1 MFFYSHTTGF
11 ISMDKEK
18 NRSDIENLDLNNPDD
33 NLVSQFS
40 DSITWGCGIF
50 SIIIVYFAVSLIFF
64 NRDMLIQILAF
75 FEITNLA
82 FFSSNLLKDYEI
94 TALVAI
100 LIAIITGLYVYL
112 RFFSNINHNDFSND
126 MGNYLQFYET
136 LYSTFF
142 DVTILLI
149 LFLYLIFVKQ
159 SLLEFVIAFLVIVG
173 LAISINM
180 ISNPHSKIIR
190 DYSAIERMNS
200 TLNKVS
206 KKTGKELFAD
216 MESLSELIF
225 FGLLRRN
232 SVWITGALFLTII
245 VAMLG
250 IAGAYNV
257 LTIIILEL
265 MIIRYALFQSQV
277 GSLPKIPVNLYLE
290 NCEIM
295 NRVFMIREGR
305 DILLVLTQYDTFM
318 LIMKSHL
325 KKVEPIIESITSE

>member
-1 MFFYSHTTGF
+1 
-11 ISMDKEK
+11 MDDEK
-18 NRSDIENLDLNNPDD
+18 NRSDIDNLDLNTPDD
-33 NLVSQFS
+33 DLVLQFS
-40 DSITWGCGIF
+40 DSINWGCGIF
-50 SIIIVYFAVSLIFF
+50 SIIIVYFAVILVLF
-64 NRDMLIQILAF
+64 NRDMIIQILSF

-82 FFSSNLLKDYEI
+82 FFFSSLIKDYEI

-149 LFLYLIFVKQ
+149 LFLYLFFVKQ
-159 SLLEFVIAFLVIVG
+159 SLWEFLIAFLVILG
-173 LAISINM
+173 LAISIKK
-180 ISNPHSKIIR
+180 ISTPYSKIFR
-190 DYSAIERMNS
+190 DYFAIERMNS
-200 TLNKVS
+200 MLNKVS
-206 KKTGKELFAD
+206 KKTGKELFSD

-225 FGLLRRN
+225 FGFMRRN

-245 VAMLG
+245 VAILG

-265 MIIRYALFQSQV
+265 MIIRYALFQSQI
-277 GSLPKIPVNLYLE
+277 GSLPQVPVTLYLD
-290 NCEIM
+290 NSEIL
-295 NRVFMIREGR
+295 NRIFMLKETR
-305 DILLVLTQYDTFM
+305 DFLLTLSQYDRF
-318 LIMKSHL
+318 LIVMKSHL
-325 KKVEPIIESITSE
+325 KKVEPIIELENPQ